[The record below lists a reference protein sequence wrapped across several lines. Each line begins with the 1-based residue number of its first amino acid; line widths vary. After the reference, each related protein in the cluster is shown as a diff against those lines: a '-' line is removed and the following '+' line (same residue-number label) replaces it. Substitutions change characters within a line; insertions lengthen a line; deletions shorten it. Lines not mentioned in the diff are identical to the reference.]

1 MVGICRL
8 RDSGTGGYPVRA
20 GLGFMA
26 RLPTTEARTDLIPIK
41 YGTRVPRCHYP
52 GWDGRLH
59 HHLDQACSR
68 IKPHIALRLNVGCL
82 NKFGQRDLDLT
93 FRDTIQYIH
102 QNDPLKD
109 GGRLELNL
117 MAPKGKTPVT
127 MSSITSDY
135 GKTTRMVRSLI
146 NCTLSRT
153 DSCGHCVAKSTMTS
167 LPVAGF
173 EANVS

>member
-82 NKFGQRDLDLT
+82 NKFGQCDLDLT
-93 FRDTIQYIH
+93 FRDTIRISIKMTH
-102 QNDPLKD
+102 LKTE
-109 GGRLELNL
+109 GVLN
-117 MAPKGKTPVT
+117 
-127 MSSITSDY
+127 
-135 GKTTRMVRSLI
+135 
-146 NCTLSRT
+146 
-153 DSCGHCVAKSTMTS
+153 
-167 LPVAGF
+167 
-173 EANVS
+173 